1 MSPSWRE
8 RWLVSLAPR
17 RLGVL
22 RFAPGLQPRLRDGAA
37 HDYES
42 EPGAP
47 AWAAGVRLLGGLL
60 EGAARPVSLSVVLS
74 NHFVRYAVVPWT
86 EGVRG
91 ESQRLAVARAQ
102 FLGLFGAEAAAWAAA
117 LEPARHGQP
126 AMAAAVDAG
135 LLDSLRAL
143 AARGRGVR
151 LRSVQPHLAAA
162 LNACRRALAA
172 GDSLALAEPGRL
184 TIAFRRG
191 DAWSEVVSR
200 RVATEDGE
208 QLASALRQCLEV
220 DTMAGGSGSVLLLAP
235 RLPALP
241 ETVIGPRAVKRPSAP
256 DDEPWRAMARLAAA
270 A

>member
-8 RWLVSLAPR
+8 CWLVSLAPR

-47 AWAAGVRLLGGLL
+47 VWAAGVRLLGGLL

-135 LLDSLRAL
+135 LLDSLCA
-143 AARGRGVR
+143 
-151 LRSVQPHLAAA
+151 HW
-162 LNACRRALAA
+162 
-172 GDSLALAEPGRL
+172 
-184 TIAFRRG
+184 RRG
-191 DAWSEVVSR
+191 GAACACARCSR
-200 RVATEDGE
+200 IWRRR
-208 QLASALRQCLEV
+208 S
-220 DTMAGGSGSVLLLAP
+220 MPAGA
-235 RLPALP
+235 
-241 ETVIGPRAVKRPSAP
+241 
-256 DDEPWRAMARLAAA
+256 PWRREIPWPWRSPGA
-270 A
+270 